1 MDAIISITQGKF
13 NGRNNRKNR
22 EELLKIIQSYT
33 DLAQAD
39 QEALADNFSQYDFEI
54 QDVFLEAL
62 RCGKDFKN
70 Q

>member
-1 MDAIISITQGKF
+1 MRGLS
-13 NGRNNRKNR
+13 
-22 EELLKIIQSYT
+22 KIIQSYT

-62 RCGKDFKN
+62 PMRKDLRIN
-70 Q
+70 QEYRFAKK